1 MNQDWSRENLIA
13 SEPEH
18 QEEEELDRLRLR
30 CCEEIAHWLHL
41 IFCNF
46 CVPAPTQEQI
56 YRAVLL
62 YQDSMDMHS
71 SGWRAEYSRICQ
83 IEEIL
88 RRCDVG
94 TKLQK
99 GSISPLRSKSVQNT
113 LSADINHDNNN
124 SPLTSFSSSTL
135 ESSSYQAPCTL
146 PQNSILCLDGTGS
159 SPVIRIL
166 SSNPHECLFQLP
178 KVF

>member
-1 MNQDWSRENLIA
+1 LIA

-46 CVPAPTQEQI
+46 CVPAPAQEQI

-62 YQDSMDMHS
+62 YQDSMDIKS
-71 SGWRAEYSRICQ
+71 SGWIAEYSRICQ

-99 GSISPLRSKSVQNT
+99 GSISPLRSKSLQNT
-113 LSADINHDNNN
+113 LSADLNHDNNN
-124 SPLTSFSSSTL
+124 SSVTSFSSSTL
-135 ESSSYQAPCTL
+135 ESSGYQAPCTL
-146 PQNSILCLDGTGS
+146 PQKFNVLLGWHWLITRHTNS
-159 SPVIRIL
+159 
-166 SSNPHECLFQLP
+166 F
-178 KVF
+178 

>member
-1 MNQDWSRENLIA
+1 
-13 SEPEH
+13 
-18 QEEEELDRLRLR
+18 
-30 CCEEIAHWLHL
+30 
-41 IFCNF
+41 
-46 CVPAPTQEQI
+46 
-56 YRAVLL
+56 
-62 YQDSMDMHS
+62 MDINS

-113 LSADINHDNNN
+113 LSADLNHDNNN
-124 SPLTSFSSSTL
+124 SSVTSFSSSTL
-135 ESSSYQAPCTL
+135 ESSGYQAPCTL
-146 PQNSILCLDGTGS
+146 PQNSMFCLDGTGS